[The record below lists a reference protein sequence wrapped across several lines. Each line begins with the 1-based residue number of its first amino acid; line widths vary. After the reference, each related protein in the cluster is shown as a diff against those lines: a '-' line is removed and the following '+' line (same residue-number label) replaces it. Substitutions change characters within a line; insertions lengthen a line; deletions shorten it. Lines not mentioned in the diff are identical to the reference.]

1 MEITRL
7 SRVVQITSSD
17 LIGPYRT
24 SSDYSPHRTS
34 TDLIGAYSGGA
45 TGRGGG
51 NVLIFISRGF
61 LWRILRRRQ
70 CLWRPCE
77 ISASIHSP
85 PTLFRPFSPPAP
97 PFLPLFP
104 SLSCLSPPVFSPS
117 SFPCPCPWSEIQ
129 LGGLRRAVSSPAG
142 PGEARPPDAFD
153 AFLGWN
159 LRHFCHWHNDKFVF
173 LIYILLFQKMT

>member
-85 PTLFRPFSPPAP
+85 PTLFRHFSPPAP
-97 PFLPLFP
+97 LPFSVP
-104 SLSCLSPPVFSPS
+104 SLICRSPAVFSPFLLPLS
-117 SFPCPCPWSEIQ
+117 LTPILNPA
-129 LGGLRRAVSSPAG
+129 RRSRDRCNLSSPSGSGRSPASK
-142 PGEARPPDAFD
+142 RCWCIF
-153 AFLGWN
+153 N
-159 LRHFCHWHNDKFVF
+159 LKSAQ
-173 LIYILLFQKMT
+173 LLSLA